1 MLTDKSIMYA
11 SYELKFSIINIYV
24 NDLLI
29 KLIIM
34 KLIKKVK
41 TTLCKKFN
49 MHDLKETRIIINMRI
64 IRYKTKRLL
73 TFN

>member
-1 MLTDKSIMYA
+1 MLTDESIMYA
-11 SYELKFSIINIYV
+11 SYESEFVIINIYV

-29 KLIIM
+29 TVTLI

-41 TTLCKKFN
+41 IALCKRFD
-49 MHDLKETRIIINMRI
+49 MHDLKETRMIISMRI
-64 IRYKTKRLL
+64 IRHKTKRLL

>member
-1 MLTDKSIMYA
+1 MLINESIMYA

-34 KLIKKVK
+34 NLIKEVK
-41 TTLCKKFN
+41 TALCEKFN
-49 MHDLKETRIIINMRI
+49 MHDLK
-64 IRYKTKRLL
+64 KA
-73 TFN
+73 

>member
-1 MLTDKSIMYA
+1 MLINESIMYA
-11 SYELKFSIINIYV
+11 SYELEFNIINIYV

-34 KLIKKVK
+34 NLIKKAK
-41 TTLCKKFN
+41 IALCKKFD
-49 MHDLKETRIIINMRI
+49 MHDLRKTRMIINMRI

>member
-11 SYELKFSIINIYV
+11 SYESKFNIISIYV

-34 KLIKKVK
+34 NLIKKVK
-41 TTLCKKFN
+41 TALCKKFD
-49 MHDLKETRIIINMRI
+49 MHNLRNTRMIINMRI
-64 IRYKTKRLL
+64 ICHKTKRLL
-73 TFN
+73 TLN

>member
-11 SYELKFSIINIYV
+11 SYELKFVIINIYV

-29 KLIIM
+29 IITLM

-41 TTLCKKFN
+41 TALYKKFN
-49 MHDLKETRIIINMRI
+49 MHNLRKTRIIINMRI
-64 IRYKTKRLL
+64 IRYKIKKLL

>member
-1 MLTDKSIMYA
+1 MLTDESIIYA

-24 NDLLI
+24 NDLFI

-41 TTLCKKFN
+41 TALYKKFN
-49 MHDLKETRIIINMRI
+49 MHDL
-64 IRYKTKRLL
+64 
-73 TFN
+73 

>member
-29 KLIIM
+29 KLIIIN
-34 KLIKKVK
+34 LIKEVK
-41 TTLCKKFN
+41 TALCKKFD
-49 MHDLKETRIIINMRI
+49 MHDLKKTRIIINMRI

-73 TFN
+73 TLN

>member
-1 MLTDKSIMYA
+1 MLTNESIMYA
-11 SYELKFSIINIYV
+11 SYESEFVIISIYV

-29 KLIIM
+29 TVTLM

-41 TTLCKKFN
+41 TALCKEFN
-49 MHDLKETRIIINMRI
+49 MHDLRKTRIIISMRI
-64 IRYKTKRLL
+64 IRHKTKRLL

>member
-1 MLTDKSIMYA
+1 MLINESIIYA
-11 SYELKFSIINIYV
+11 SYELEFVVINIYV
-24 NDLLI
+24 NNLF
-29 KLIIM
+29 IIITLM

-41 TTLCKKFN
+41 IALCKKFN
-49 MHDLKETRIIINMRI
+49 MHDLKETRMIINMRI

>member
-1 MLTDKSIMYA
+1 MLIDESIMYA

-34 KLIKKVK
+34 NLIKKAK
-41 TTLCKKFN
+41 IALCKIFN
-49 MHDLKETRIIINMRI
+49 MHNLKET
-64 IRYKTKRLL
+64 
-73 TFN
+73 

>member
-1 MLTDKSIMYA
+1 MYA
-11 SYELKFSIINIYV
+11 SYESEFSIINIYV

-34 KLIKKVK
+34 NLIKEVK
-41 TTLCKKFN
+41 TALCKKFN
-49 MHDLKETRIIINMRI
+49 MHDLRKTRMIINMRI
-64 IRYKTKRLL
+64 IRYKTERLL